1 MKRFMI
7 ELWQGYI
14 GMKIIWH
21 ELAIEELASIGEK
34 VSEMFGE
41 KVADRVVDDI
51 MNRVGTLAANPF
63 LGTKDDRYVPFRVL
77 HSWHN
82 RVFYLVADKEIRII
96 AIWDNRRDEK
106 KLPRLLSSRL

>member
-1 MKRFMI
+1 
-7 ELWQGYI
+7 
-14 GMKIIWH
+14 MKIIWH
-21 ELAIEELASIGEK
+21 ELAFEELASIGEK

-51 MNRVGTLAANPF
+51 MNRISTLAANPF
-63 LGTKDDRYVPFRVL
+63 LGTKDERYVPFRIL

-82 RVFYLVADKEIRII
+82 RIFYLVKDTEIKII

-106 KLPRLLSSRL
+106 KLPSLLSKRI

>member
-1 MKRFMI
+1 MK
-7 ELWQGYI
+7 L
-14 GMKIIWH
+14 IWH
-21 ELAIEELASIGEK
+21 DLALEELALIGEK
-34 VSEMFGE
+34 VSEMFGQ
-41 KVADRVVDDI
+41 KVADKVVEDI
-51 MNRVGTLAANPF
+51 INRVDSLSANPF

-106 KLPRLLSSRL
+106 KLPSLLSKRV

>member
-1 MKRFMI
+1 
-7 ELWQGYI
+7 
-14 GMKIIWH
+14 MKIIWH

-34 VSEMFGE
+34 VSDSFGK
-41 KVADRVVDDI
+41 KVADKVVEDILSRV
-51 MNRVGTLAANPF
+51 NSLAANPF

-106 KLPRLLSSRL
+106 KLPSMLSKRV